1 MENPWWKLKR
11 QLYGRRKA
19 AKKFNQLVVT
29 ATDGLGLEQCPG
41 NILARIWTSWV
52 LATTSAKQCQ
62 RRWSR
67 RDRKVM
73 KMSQGLVM
81 RIDEPTTD
89 AWAFSDTLR
98 YRPDIAFAVHE
109 VGKTLQRRRSS
120 ATATTG
126 QRSARYSEA
135 WCHDS
140 EDVQTTPH
148 RTHTCALFLAAHAR
162 TQDVITRL
170 AQGLD
175 DLSVCLKSHF
185 TIGHV
190 FVECFFDSVSSY
202 FLITYCLTDA
212 IYCLSDVAD

>member
-1 MENPWWKLKR
+1 MENPWWMPKR

-19 AKKFNQLVVT
+19 AKKFNQLVAT
-29 ATDGLGLEQCPG
+29 ATDGLGEQCPG

-52 LATTSAKQCQ
+52 FATTSARQCQ

-73 KMSQGLVM
+73 KMSPGLVR
-81 RIDEPTTD
+81 RIDETSLPPMRGHSQTPL
-89 AWAFSDTLR
+89 ALPPR
-98 YRPDIAFAVHE
+98 HRI
-109 VGKTLQRRRSS
+109 RSPQGS
-120 ATATTG
+120 TTG

-175 DLSVCLKSHF
+175 DLFVCLKSHF
-185 TIGHV
+185 IIGHV
-190 FVECFFDSVSSY
+190 FVDCSFDRNSSN

-212 IYCLSDVAD
+212 TYCLSDVAD